1 LSSVTPF
8 QGVEP
13 AKSIQGSPSV
23 SNPIIMGVRFR
34 PKLMTEFNVG
44 SGSFSPGANRRGVAQ
59 PPSFIDAADG
69 LVNGQELPDG
79 AQGPGVL
86 LTADGGRYT
95 GTLFG
100 AKTHG
105 EGELVFTTGMMGYQE
120 SLTDPSFA
128 GQVLTFTYPLIG
140 NYGIHQGASES
151 KSVWPRGVVVRH
163 AMTQPDHRYSIG
175 TVGELL
181 RSHGVPG
188 IENIDTRAITRRVRE
203 LGTVLCVFGP
213 QEDEHLL
220 KTRLNTLTSPDLED
234 LVDEVSIDEPVL
246 LNPGAL
252 DDLDRPLPRLG
263 ALDCGIKYNILR
275 NLCRHFEVVWCP
287 PNTPFSVLS
296 QDYDIDALFC
306 SNGPGDP
313 AHPGKAA
320 IARET
325 LGAAVRANMP
335 VMGICLGHQLMGLA
349 SGLQTYK
356 MRYGHRG
363 ANQPVVDLVTGS
375 VSITS
380 QNHGFAVA
388 DPDAGML
395 AAHPSGACSPPGE
408 NMHGSEVRVRYV
420 NANDRTVEGLD
431 LVGQPS
437 FTVQFHPE
445 ACPGPHDAAPLF
457 GRFRDIVDAHLGG
470 GV

>member
-1 LSSVTPF
+1 M
-8 QGVEP
+8 
-13 AKSIQGSPSV
+13 
-23 SNPIIMGVRFR
+23 PIIMGVRFR
-34 PKLMTEFNVG
+34 LKLMSGVKSQT
-44 SGSFSPGANRRGVAQ
+44 GSFSPGQNQRGVVDA
-59 PPSFIDAADG
+59 PSFFDAADG
-69 LVNGQELPDG
+69 LLFEHELSPS
-79 AQGPGVL
+79 AEGPGVL
-86 LTADGGRYT
+86 LTADGGRYL

-100 AKTHG
+100 ALGHG

-140 NYGIHQGASES
+140 NYGIHAGASES
-151 KSVWPRGVVVRH
+151 SAVWPRGVVVRH
-163 AMTQPDHRYSIG
+163 AMHQPDHRHSIAPI
-175 TVGELL
+175 EDLL
-181 RSHGVPG
+181 RLHNIPG
-188 IENIDTRAITRRVRE
+188 IQGIDTRAITRRVRE

-213 QEDEHLL
+213 VDDEELL
-220 KTRLNTLTSPDLED
+220 RERLRSMTSPDLED
-234 LVDEVSIDEPVL
+234 LVDEVSISSPVV

-252 DDLDRPLPRLG
+252 DILDHPLPRLG
-263 ALDCGIKYNILR
+263 ALDCGIKFNILR

-287 PNTPFSVLS
+287 PDTPFDTLVN
-296 QDYDIDALFC
+296 DFHIDALFC

-313 AHPGKAA
+313 AHQGKASL
-320 IARET
+320 ARNT
-325 LGAAVRANMP
+325 LAEAVRAHMP

-363 ANQPVVDLVTGS
+363 ANQPVVDLKTGL

-388 DPDAGML
+388 DPEAGML
-395 AAHPSGACSPPGE
+395 AAHPSGACSDVGE
-408 NMHGSEVRVRYV
+408 NLHGAEVAVRFV

-431 LVGQPS
+431 IVGHPS

-457 GRFRDIVDAHLGG
+457 QQFREIVDKTI
-470 GV
+470 GVGV